1 MLTPAFTPYLL
12 HNTGRWIFISPHLDD
27 AVLSCGGIIPLIAKQ
42 VRVEV
47 WTIFCGAPWF
57 GPYTSLANW
66 FHSVSG
72 GQKGKKLFKIRKAE
86 DVEAL
91 NQLSLSDYRHF
102 QWKDAIYRR
111 TLPGTPLYTDCRQSI
126 WHRNDELLISA
137 IRRRLLTSTNSNDL
151 LICPLGIGSHVDH
164 LIVNK
169 ACQQLMPRRRLWYA
183 EIPYSQR
190 YPAEFEA
197 STQDAT
203 QLTLF
208 LSDDETEKWICS
220 TLKYRTQIRMLEEA
234 TGDITEFLRAVAQD
248 KNFTSLYAKH

>member
-1 MLTPAFTPYLL
+1 MLTPEFSPYLV

-27 AVLSCGGIIPLIAKQ
+27 VVLSCGGIIPLLAKQ
-42 VRVEV
+42 VKVEV

-57 GPYTSLANW
+57 GPYSSLANW

-91 NQLSLSDYRHF
+91 TQLSLTGYRHF

-111 TLPGTPLYTDCRQSI
+111 TLLGTPLYTDCRQSR
-126 WHRNDELLISA
+126 WHRNDEILISA
-137 IRRRLLTSTNSNDL
+137 IRRRLRTSTTSSDL

-164 LIVNK
+164 LLVNK
-169 ACQQLMPRRRLWYA
+169 ACQQLMSRHRLWYA

-190 YPAEFEA
+190 YPTEFESA
-197 STQDAT
+197 TRDAE
-203 QLTLF
+203 QLTA
-208 LSDDETEKWICS
+208 SISEDDTESWIRS
-220 TLKYRTQIRMLEEA
+220 TLKYRTQIKMLEEV
-234 TGDITEFLRAVAQD
+234 TGDITQFIRVVAQD
-248 KNFTSLYAKH
+248 SNFMSLYAKH